1 MSTAA
6 AASVDQA
13 LMGDD
18 GAPLRE
24 HHHAHHFPTA
34 RAEAE
39 ASKLGM
45 WAFLVTEILLF
56 GGLFCA
62 YAVYHTTHH
71 EMFKGAHKLL
81 SVKMG
86 GLNTVVLIFSSLT
99 MALAVRAAQTNKP
112 TRTIQY
118 LLVTLACAA
127 TFLVVK
133 YFEYSAKFEHGLL
146 PGHYFHPHEPDLLKF
161 QSPHIF
167 FGIYFLMTGLH
178 GLHVLIGMAAII
190 WVLVRTTRREFS
202 SKYYTPVEL
211 VGLYWH
217 LVDLIWIYLFPLL
230 YLVG

>member
-1 MSTAA
+1 MSTATA
-6 AASVDQA
+6 VATHDSA
-13 LMGDD
+13 LEP
-18 GAPLRE
+18 PLKE
-24 HHHAHHFPTA
+24 HHHAHHFPSA

-71 EMFKGAHKLL
+71 EMFKGAHEFL

-112 TRTIQY
+112 ARTVQL
-118 LLVTLACAA
+118 LLVTLACAV

-133 YFEYSAKFEHGLL
+133 YFELNSRRALRTST
-146 PGHYFHPHEPDLLKF
+146 
-161 QSPHIF
+161 Q
-167 FGIYFLMTGLH
+167 
-178 GLHVLIGMAAII
+178 VMAAMPMSTC
-190 WVLVRTTRREFS
+190 RPCR
-202 SKYYTPVEL
+202 PV
-211 VGLYWH
+211 
-217 LVDLIWIYLFPLL
+217 IRK
-230 YLVG
+230 